1 MNAMQNKISKERFNI
16 LCMKALDNE
25 FNSDNEILEFQEY
38 IKKIPEFKIEYEE
51 FKRIK
56 ELTKKMNLRS
66 PNDDIWKVYRMK
78 IMNRIERSIAWII
91 FLAGCAIILAFGG
104 YKAIEALLNNTRIDL
119 ILKIGIIATLSGGLF
134 LLLSVIKEKIT
145 LWKSDPYKGIEK

>member
-1 MNAMQNKISKERFNI
+1 MNAIQNKISKERFNI

-38 IKKIPEFKIEYEE
+38 IKKIPEFKTEYEE
-51 FKRIK
+51 LKRIK

-66 PNDDIWKVYRMK
+66 PSEDSWKAYRMK

-91 FLAGCAIILAFGG
+91 FLAGCAIVLAFGG
-104 YKAIEALLNNTRIDL
+104 YKAIEVLLNNSQLDL
-119 ILKIGIIATLSGGLF
+119 ILKIGIITALSGGLF
-134 LLLSVIKEKIT
+134 LLLSVIKEKYT
-145 LWKSDPYKGIEK
+145 LWKSDPYKEIEK